1 MRGLISHEK
10 GIWHRLTPRNVVCL
24 PTSTGISQHQWSPKG
39 PKMQAQ
45 SSSILWDQRFYMIHS
60 YAMVEKQ
67 GFKLS
72 KAGFWGILPV
82 HVEIEEAKEG
92 YQIWCWAEISTN
104 DHWLMVVN
112 PPVSLGGFHHLK
124 PPCQIEVSNPN
135 PTEIVM
141 NTIFS
146 VSFWGSICLAQ
157 HSQTSARNDLC
168 RNWSSRLLSPVAM
181 VGNKWKYGNMA
192 WDEVWVS
199 YIWKDVCHNSQSWL
213 ATAFYC
219 MRHWVSRCRLCF
231 PHEDF

>member
-1 MRGLISHEK
+1 MRGLISHE
-10 GIWHRLTPRNVVCL
+10 
-24 PTSTGISQHQWSPKG
+24 TGISQHQWSPKG

-45 SSSILWDQRFYMIHS
+45 SYSILWDQRFYVIHS
-60 YAMVEKQ
+60 YAIVEKQ

-82 HVEIEEAKEG
+82 NAEIEEAKEG

-104 DHWLMVVN
+104 DHWFMVVN
-112 PPVSLGGFHHLK
+112 VSLKPKTSESMGKLGGFHHVK

-141 NTIFS
+141 NPIFS

-181 VGNKWKYGNMA
+181 AGNIWKYGNMA
-192 WDEVWVS
+192 WGEVWVS
-199 YIWKDVCHNSQSWL
+199 YIWTDVCHDSQSWL

-219 MRHWVSRCRLCF
+219 MRHWVSPMF
-231 PHEDF
+231 PP

>member
-1 MRGLISHEK
+1 
-10 GIWHRLTPRNVVCL
+10 
-24 PTSTGISQHQWSPKG
+24 
-39 PKMQAQ
+39 
-45 SSSILWDQRFYMIHS
+45 
-60 YAMVEKQ
+60 
-67 GFKLS
+67 
-72 KAGFWGILPV
+72 
-82 HVEIEEAKEG
+82 
-92 YQIWCWAEISTN
+92 
-104 DHWLMVVN
+104 MVVN

-219 MRHWVSRCRLCF
+219 MRHWVSRCRLCSPMKIFKIPNATSAKTSIVNYPVSFHIF
-231 PHEDF
+231 PFFQNARSNCPKEINVCVWLMWGPPPPNNLRILYNSHFFLPPPQHFSGQST